1 MKKIYLFKLVGE
13 DIEDVIEGCE
23 DFTHPFFAELADVIG
38 EEDVKYLGFTK
49 TDDIFA
55 ALEESK
61 IEKLSNIM
69 NKYFIISK
77 TDVTEKVI
85 SGEMQAQY
93 PEVGRALFENFRL
106 ENTTIDNVLDKISS
120 LGIES
125 LDDID
130 KAILES

>member
-13 DIEDVIEGCE
+13 DIDGVFEGGE
-23 DFTHPFFAELADVIG
+23 DFSHPFFAELADVIG

-85 SGEMQAQY
+85 SGEIQAEY
-93 PEVGRALFENFRL
+93 PEVEKELFDNFRL
-106 ENTTIDNVLDKISS
+106 DNVTVDDVLDKISS

>member
-23 DFTHPFFAELADVIG
+23 DFSHPFFAELADVIG
-38 EEDVKYLGFTK
+38 EEDLKYLGFTK

-55 ALEESK
+55 TLEESK

-85 SGEMQAQY
+85 SGEIQAEY
-93 PEVGRALFENFRL
+93 PEVEKELFDNFRL
-106 ENTTIDNVLDKISS
+106 DNVTVDDVLDKISS

>member
-1 MKKIYLFKLVGE
+1 MKKVYLFKLVGE

-23 DFTHPFFAELADVIG
+23 DFSHPFFAELADVIG
-38 EEDVKYLGFTK
+38 EEDLKYLGFTK

-106 ENTTIDNVLDKISS
+106 ENTTIDDVLDKISS

-125 LDDID
+125 LDNID